1 MCYTTA
7 CHPRWKK
14 HHRRHHS
21 RGHWKNKF
29 AFGGNY
35 PPVNVE
41 ESDNQYEIQLFAAG
55 YNKSDFQITL
65 EDNILLIAA
74 EKPNAETKERTYYRG
89 QQLKFKPSSFE
100 RRFELNDKID
110 TERISAKYEAGVLKV
125 ALPKLAGSET
135 TRQAIDVE

>member
-1 MCYTTA
+1 MCYKTA
-7 CHPRWKK
+7 YHPRWKK
-14 HHRRHHS
+14 HHRKHHG

-55 YNKSDFQITL
+55 YAKSDFKISL
-65 EDNILLIAA
+65 EDYILLIAVD
-74 EKPNAETKERTYYRG
+74 KPNIEKEEGRHPR
-89 QQLKFKPSSFE
+89 QMQFKPGSFE

-110 TERISAKYEAGVLKV
+110 TTTISAKYEAGVLKV
-125 ALPKLAGSET
+125 ALPKLEGSET
-135 TRQAIDVE
+135 NRQAIEVV